1 MFKNKIRIGI
11 AAGVALLI
19 AAVVLK
25 KNFGKQGLEVF
36 SVPAEKGN
44 ITEVVSANGKVQPE
58 VEVSISPEV
67 AGEVIEVLVVEGQ
80 KVKAEDLL
88 LRINPDL
95 LESARDRVEAGMNT
109 SRANLANA
117 KARLAQTESRM
128 IQSEA
133 SFKRSSRLFDQKA
146 ISTAE
151 FEAAQASYEVAKA
164 EVEAAKQSVSASNY
178 NIRSA
183 QATLKEA
190 ERNLLRTEIRAPM
203 DGTIS
208 MLDVEAGEKV
218 VGTAQMAGTELLRI
232 AELKN
237 MEVNVEVNENDII
250 RVGIGDTTD
259 IEVDAYVDRK
269 FKGIVTEVAN
279 TAKAGLMQSSDQ
291 VTTFEVKVRILRSS
305 YDDLLDPEKPH
316 LSPFRPGMSA
326 MVDIKTDRV
335 EDVIKIP
342 IQSVTLREDPNIQTD
357 NPDDSQ
363 KECVFVHDD
372 GVVHLVFIETGIQD
386 SEFIEIS
393 SGIEENKEV
402 ISGPYSAVTKMLKEG
417 KKVVIID
424 KEDAFEKDK
433 AEE

>member
-1 MFKNKIRIGI
+1 MFKNKTRIGI
-11 AAGVALLI
+11 ALGVVLLVV
-19 AAVVLK
+19 AVVIK

-36 SVPAEKGN
+36 VQLAEKGN
-44 ITEVVSANGKVQPE
+44 ITELVSANGKVQPE

-67 AGEVIEVLVVEGQ
+67 AGEVIEVMVVEGQ

-133 SFKRSSRLFDQKA
+133 SYKRSKTLYDQKA
-146 ISTAE
+146 ISEAE

-164 EVEAAKQSVSASNY
+164 EVEAAVQSVSAADYS
-178 NIRSA
+178 IRSA

-190 ERNLLRTEIRAPM
+190 QRNLLRTEIRAPM

-208 MLDVEAGEKV
+208 LLDVEPGEKV

-232 AELKN
+232 ANLEN

-250 RVGIGDTTD
+250 RVSIGDTAD

-279 TAKAGLMQSSDQ
+279 TAKTGLMQSSDQ

-305 YDDLLDPEKPH
+305 YSDLIDAKNPH

-335 EDVIKIP
+335 EQVLKIP
-342 IQSVTLREDPNIQTD
+342 IQSVTLREDTNIVAD
-357 NPDDSQ
+357 NVDDRQ
-363 KECVFVHDD
+363 KECVFLHDD
-372 GVVHLVFIETGIQD
+372 GQVHLLFIETGIQD
-386 SEFIEIS
+386 SEFIEVTL
-393 SGIEENKEV
+393 GIEEGQAIV
-402 ISGPYSAVTKMLKEG
+402 SGPYSAITKMLKEG
-417 KKVVIID
+417 KKVVVID
-424 KEDAFEKDK
+424 KEDAFEK
-433 AEE
+433 AEEE